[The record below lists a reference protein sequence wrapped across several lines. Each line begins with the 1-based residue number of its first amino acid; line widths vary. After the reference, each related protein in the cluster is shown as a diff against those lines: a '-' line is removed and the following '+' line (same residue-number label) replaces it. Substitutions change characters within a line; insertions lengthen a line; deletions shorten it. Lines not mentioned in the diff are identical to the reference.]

1 MKTKSLKTSIKY
13 NKIIL
18 PAIQNIKYYFNK
30 HIIKKRHRTMKIKG
44 YNIKNPQT
52 VNQTTV
58 KRILES
64 NLHPLKTHKF
74 KHSEYFKEVEIAQQQ
89 GSDYV
94 LAYKIYD
101 MNFNQY
107 YYICSY
113 LESELNIK
121 PNNDITIFRS
131 RKYITTQD
139 TQETTTDTETPKE
152 YKTTL
157 KQDIICIINTIAII
171 FIITALI
178 YMFIL

>member
-30 HIIKKRHRTMKIKG
+30 HIIKKR
-44 YNIKNPQT
+44 
-52 VNQTTV
+52 
-58 KRILES
+58 
-64 NLHPLKTHKF
+64 
-74 KHSEYFKEVEIAQQQ
+74 
-89 GSDYV
+89 
-94 LAYKIYD
+94 
-101 MNFNQY
+101 
-107 YYICSY
+107 
-113 LESELNIK
+113 
-121 PNNDITIFRS
+121 
-131 RKYITTQD
+131 TTQD

-157 KQDIICIINTIAII
+157 KQDIICIINTIGII